1 MGVELF
7 FPSLIC
13 LTTGSIGIAGIMF
26 LFTQLLKVDKAE
38 ESEV

>member
-7 FPSLIC
+7 FPSLIY
-13 LTTGSIGIAGIMF
+13 LTIGSVGIAGIMF
-26 LFTQLLKVDKAE
+26 LFTHLLKVDKAE